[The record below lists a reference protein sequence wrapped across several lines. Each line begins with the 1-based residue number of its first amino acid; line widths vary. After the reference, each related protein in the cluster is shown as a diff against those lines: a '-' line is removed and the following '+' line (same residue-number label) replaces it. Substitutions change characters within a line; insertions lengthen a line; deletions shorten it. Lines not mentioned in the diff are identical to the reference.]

1 MGIFAHFL
9 FVDGGFVGARH
20 GESVEGH
27 ARCGQSRGVATGNG
41 TMTRKEQELEALL
54 APTARA
60 LGCELWGLEYR
71 PWGRGRS
78 TLRVFI
84 DSERGVTID
93 DCERVSAQVS
103 ALLDVENP
111 IVDSYR
117 LEVSSPG
124 LDRTLFR
131 REQYQASVGCRI
143 DVRLTFPFAGR
154 RRFAGLLAGVE
165 GDDIVLRVEEE
176 SEEYL
181 LPFDQIQRTR
191 IVPHFDDDPRER
203 ACGGFTG

>member
-1 MGIFAHFL
+1 
-9 FVDGGFVGARH
+9 
-20 GESVEGH
+20 
-27 ARCGQSRGVATGNG
+27 
-41 TMTRKEQELEALL
+41 MTRKEQELEALL

-124 LDRTLFR
+124 LDRMLFR
-131 REQYQASVGCRI
+131 REQYEASVGCRI

-191 IVPHFDDDPRER
+191 IVPHFDDDQRER
-203 ACGGFTG
+203 ACGGFAG

>member
-1 MGIFAHFL
+1 
-9 FVDGGFVGARH
+9 
-20 GESVEGH
+20 
-27 ARCGQSRGVATGNG
+27 
-41 TMTRKEQELEALL
+41 MTKKERELEALL

-60 LGCELWGLEYR
+60 FGCELWGLEYR

-78 TLRVFI
+78 LLRVFI

-93 DCERVSAQVS
+93 DCQRVSTQVS

-131 REQYQASVGCRI
+131 REQYEASVGRRVN
-143 DVRLTFPFAGR
+143 VRLTAPFGGR
-154 RRFAGLLAGVE
+154 RRFEGMLAGVTE
-165 GDDIVLRVEEE
+165 DGIALREEAE
-176 SEEYL
+176 PGEEDEERL

-191 IVPHFDDDPRER
+191 IVPDFSDDE
-203 ACGGFTG
+203 AIETVEAVEAGEAVE

>member
-1 MGIFAHFL
+1 
-9 FVDGGFVGARH
+9 
-20 GESVEGH
+20 
-27 ARCGQSRGVATGNG
+27 
-41 TMTRKEQELEALL
+41 MTKKERELEALL
-54 APTARA
+54 APTTHA

-124 LDRTLFR
+124 VDRVLFR
-131 REQYQASVGCRI
+131 REQYEASVGCRVN
-143 DVRLTFPFAGR
+143 VRLTFPFEGR
-154 RRFAGLLAGVE
+154 RRFEGLLVGVE
-165 GDDIVLRVEEE
+165 EDDIVLRVEEE
-176 SEEYL
+176 AEEYL
-181 LPFDQIQRTR
+181 LSFDQIQRTR
-191 IVPHFDDDPRER
+191 IVPRFDDDHRER
-203 ACGGFTG
+203 ACGGLSG